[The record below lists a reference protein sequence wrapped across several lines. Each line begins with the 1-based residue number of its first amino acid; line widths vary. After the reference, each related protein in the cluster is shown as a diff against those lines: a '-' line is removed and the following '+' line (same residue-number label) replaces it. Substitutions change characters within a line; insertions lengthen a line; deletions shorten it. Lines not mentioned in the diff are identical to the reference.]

1 MAHVALY
8 PDGVVAAGSWGPVGA
23 ASNNAATDDPEG
35 APDGDATYAQGS
47 NTTWDYLIMSLGPMT
62 DAVEILSL
70 TAWTIYNNAGAG
82 AAQEI
87 DFGIR
92 IGSTNYLNGSIA
104 VSSAVYAT
112 ASKDYPVNPAT
123 LLPWT
128 KAQIDDLMIV
138 NATQDTSGSVD
149 SVRVTSTYI
158 TVEYQPIPAGI
169 SPAREI
175 ASHRLRRYRRPLEEM
190 PIDVPLAMLDLELG
204 DDFSV
209 THPAGPHPTGRGWG
223 ATNWQRRLHQLRS
236 ESIDL
241 NTKTVSYTSRGRRE
255 FLCTDWD
262 TAFASRSS
270 SAVEDGVARLGVG
283 GTNTYTR
290 ASNMWVEDPGS
301 RLVVLKAVNEKPM
314 AYGGLLLESS
324 ATNLLTLSSNVAGS
338 VSGLT
343 ITGASGSVAT
353 ETASTQ
359 PLFDS
364 TVSANDYK
372 FTAGSPHT
380 ADLRAAW
387 PATASVLANTV
398 VCASVDYAN
407 TGVAA
412 GDEMGL
418 RIQRAVDSRYW
429 NDTTGAWQVGAIDNL
444 MPLVLT
450 RTSGPPDT
458 RFNTKPI
465 NVGGSNTTLTLSLV
479 TISGGTAGRI
489 DRVYHV
495 QLEDKAWPTSR
506 IVTTATTYT
515 RALQTYTVTN
525 TSGKRPLNVACG
537 TYLAQV
543 VPLWD
548 GADATAGV
556 TDLSF
561 LDMTYDASNWFRVY
575 YDSSA
580 NALLFEIRQGGTT
593 TTASK
598 SWTPVAGTTYK
609 IAARWTSTAGELDL
623 TARTHSVFVDGAKG
637 TDATR
642 AADPTPTSA
651 DLYRGGNAAGA
662 ACNASYT
669 RHLLTQVVLTDQE
682 IARFQP

>member
-1 MAHVALY
+1 MLY
-8 PDGVVAAGSWGPVGA
+8 PDGVISAASWGPVGA
-23 ASNNAATDDPEG
+23 ASNNAACDDPIG
-35 APDGDATYAQGS
+35 FPDGDATYAQGS

-62 DAVEILSL
+62 DAVEILSI

-82 AAQEI
+82 AGQEL

-92 IGSTNYLNGSIA
+92 IGTTNYLNGSIA

-112 ASKDYPVNPAT
+112 ASKTWATNPAT
-123 LLPWT
+123 SAPWT
-128 KAQIDDLMIV
+128 KAQLDDLMIV
-138 NATQDTSGSVD
+138 NGTQDTSGAVD
-149 SVRVTSTYI
+149 SVRVTSTYV

-175 ASHRLRRYRRPLEEM
+175 ASHRLRLYRRPLEEM

-209 THPAGPHPTGRGWG
+209 THPAGPDSAGAGWG
-223 ATNWQRRLHQLRS
+223 ATNWKRRLHQLRS
-236 ESIDL
+236 ETIDL
-241 NTKTVSYTSRGRRE
+241 NNMTVSYTSRGRRS

-262 TAFASRSS
+262 TAFTSRSS

-338 VSGLT
+338 VSGLSLS
-343 ITGASGSVAT
+343 GASGTIAT

-364 TVSANDYK
+364 SVTANNYK
-372 FTAGSPHT
+372 WTAGSPHS
-380 ADLRAAW
+380 ADLRATW
-387 PATASVLANTV
+387 PVTASVSANTITRV
-398 VCASVDYAN
+398 SIDYMDNGSVS
-407 TGVAA
+407 
-412 GDEMGL
+412 GDRL
-418 RIQRAVDSRYW
+418 CWRVRRAIDGNYWDDSGA
-429 NDTTGAWQVGAIDNL
+429 GAWVAGATDN
-444 MPLVLT
+444 PLTLAPT
-450 RTSGPPDT
+450 RTRAISN
-458 RFNTKPI
+458 RI
-465 NVGGSNTTLTLSLV
+465 NVGAGATTLTFSMVLL
-479 TISGGTAGRI
+479 SGGTASRI
-489 DRVYHV
+489 ARVYHV
-495 QLEDKAWPTSR
+495 QLEDKAWATSR

-525 TSGKRPLNVACG
+525 TSGKRPLNSTGG

-543 VPLWD
+543 VPLWN

-556 TDLSF
+556 TDLLF

-580 NALLFEIRQGGTT
+580 NALLFEIRAAGTT

-598 SWTPVAGTTYK
+598 SWTPVRGTTYK
-609 IAARWTSTAGELDL
+609 IAARWTSSAGELDL
-623 TARTHSVFVDGAKG
+623 TARTHSVFVDGVKG

-642 AADPTPTSA
+642 AADPTRSSA
-651 DLYRGGNAAGA
+651 DMYRGGNAAGA

-669 RHLLTQVVLTDQE
+669 RHLLTQVVLTDAE
-682 IARFQP
+682 IGRFQP